1 MEPITDEFMGE
12 MLAKAKPYSVVLLK
26 ATPKR
31 QEPEADAI
39 VWEQGR
45 GNLSLEPVEFAPS
58 SVR

>member
-39 VWEQGR
+39 VWRQPFASSR
-45 GNLSLEPVEFAPS
+45 WSSLHHLSGD
-58 SVR
+58 R